1 MHTYE
6 RIFKYIYSYVYIYIN
21 TYLFYTCTHIEQ
33 VKAEKIDT
41 LKRTRELE
49 ERLAGNFE
57 PRINPNYPLR
67 EVCIIIYESAT

>member
-1 MHTYE
+1 MNVYLSIYIHMY
-6 RIFKYIYSYVYIYIN
+6 KYIHILTYSI
-21 TYLFYTCTHIEQ
+21 CAHIEQ

-57 PRINPNYPLR
+57 PRINPNYQLR
-67 EVCIIIYESAT
+67 EVCFIIYERAT